1 MKRLRRP
8 PIVSSFGFAR
18 RARQRHSNTEI
29 EGTRKSSRN
38 MSGTE
43 EQVKVFQSSIY
54 ECVRCGTKTSQEE
67 LSNLPEVKCICGY
80 RVFRKVRPSVVKQ
93 IKAV

>member
-1 MKRLRRP
+1 
-8 PIVSSFGFAR
+8 
-18 RARQRHSNTEI
+18 
-29 EGTRKSSRN
+29 
-38 MSGTE
+38 MSGTAE

>member
-1 MKRLRRP
+1 M
-8 PIVSSFGFAR
+8 S
-18 RARQRHSNTEI
+18 
-29 EGTRKSSRN
+29 EGT
-38 MSGTE
+38 TPPATPAPE
-43 EQVKVFQSSIY
+43 EPVKVFQSSIY